1 MSGGQNQEITPPQQP
16 GSLPAAISPPSVTA
30 LAVTSNPKSG
40 DTYGAD
46 DVIRISVILSET
58 LDVTGAPQLKID
70 MDPAE
75 WGDE

>member
-1 MSGGQNQEITPPQQP
+1 M
-16 GSLPAAISPPSVTA
+16 AA

-46 DVIRISVILSET
+46 DVIRISVTLSET
-58 LDVTGAPQLKID
+58 VDMMGAPQLKID